1 VAGSCATVLNYLK
14 RKPDFVVGRKM
25 TTKPHA
31 KEL

>member
-1 VAGSCATVLNYLK
+1 VAGSSAAVPNYLK
-14 RKPDFVVGRKM
+14 RKPEFDVRRKM